1 MVVLPRMEILWYI
14 TIAVGATWVLLFI
27 SSMARLRRT
36 PSITPA
42 RKASHGPLPRVS
54 VIIPAR
60 NEEAN
65 ILPCLESLLAGDHSD
80 IEIIVVDD
88 DSSDATAALVARLAR
103 ADYRVRLVRSEGPAE
118 GWTGKCHALHLGV
131 NRGRPS
137 GEWLLFVDADT
148 RHQPQSI
155 SAPLQV
161 ALDRNLDLVSLLPH
175 LEGRSFWEKL
185 MQPTVAAWISLLHR
199 PERVNDPRRP
209 EVFINGQYIL
219 VKKSTYLAAGG
230 HAAVRGKVLEDYEL
244 ARVLAAHGA
253 RMLLA
258 LGRDL
263 LSVRMYTG
271 LRPLLEG
278 WAKNLYLLLSARVH
292 RVLLASLVAFAL
304 SLWPALAGLA
314 GLSALLAGWPAL
326 PAGKAAVLLGVYLL
340 VLLFQVVL
348 RAVNRWYPAYA
359 PLAPLAN
366 LLVVV
371 LFMRSM
377 YLHAT
382 SRGVTWKGRVLTD
395 K

>member
-1 MVVLPRMEILWYI
+1 MEILYYI
-14 TIAVGATWVLLFI
+14 TIAVGAIWVVLF
-27 SSMARLRRT
+27 SSSLVRLRRT
-36 PSITPA
+36 PSIAPA
-42 RKASHGPLPRVS
+42 RQASHGPLPRVS

-65 ILPCLESLLAGDHSD
+65 ILSCLESLLAGDHSD

-88 DSSDATAALVARLAR
+88 DSHDATADLVARLAR
-103 ADYRVRLVRSEGPAE
+103 ADYRVRLVRSGGPAE

-131 NRGRPS
+131 SRGRPS

-161 ALDRNLDLVSLLPH
+161 ALDRHLDLVSLLPH
-175 LEGRSFWEKL
+175 LEGGSFWEKL
-185 MQPTVAAWISLLHR
+185 LQPTVAAWISLLHR
-199 PERVNDPRRP
+199 PERINNPRRP

-230 HAAVRGKVLEDYEL
+230 HASVRGKVLEDYEL

-271 LRPLLEG
+271 LHSLLQG
-278 WAKNLYLLLSARVH
+278 WAKNIYLLLAARVH
-292 RVLLASLVAFAL
+292 RVLLASLAAFAL

-314 GLSALLAGWPAL
+314 GISALLTGWPLLATG
-326 PAGKAAVLLGVYLL
+326 PAAVILGVYLL

-371 LFMRSM
+371 LFIRST

-382 SRGVTWKGRVLTD
+382 SRGVSWKGRVLIN